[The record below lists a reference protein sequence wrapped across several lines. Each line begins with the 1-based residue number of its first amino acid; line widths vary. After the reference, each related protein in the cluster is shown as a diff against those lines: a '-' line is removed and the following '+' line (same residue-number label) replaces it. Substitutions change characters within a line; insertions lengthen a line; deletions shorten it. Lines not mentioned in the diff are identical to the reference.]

1 MTIHKYEY
9 AVQDK
14 TQSILNDFKLRITPV
29 RQFIL
34 ELFQQREFAISHAD
48 IEEEINESLDRIT
61 VYRTLKTF
69 LKKGLIH
76 QVPDDKGVMKYALCR
91 EACSPAH
98 HSHDHVHF
106 KCLRCGQTNC
116 LNISIPSIK
125 LPKGYASNDTSVLI
139 QGVCKHCS

>member
-1 MTIHKYEY
+1 MEQN
-9 AVQDK
+9 ANQ
-14 TQSILNDFKLRITPV
+14 ILSNFKLRVTPV
-29 RQFIL
+29 RMHIL
-34 ELFQQREFAISHAD
+34 ALFLESDFAISHTD
-48 IEEEINESLDRIT
+48 IDQEINASLDRIT

-76 QVPDDKGVMKYALCR
+76 QVPDDRGIMKYALCS
-91 EACSPAH
+91 EACSPAS

-106 KCLRCGQTNC
+106 KCLKCGQTNC

-125 LPKGYASNDTSVLI
+125 LPQGYASNDTTVLI

>member
-1 MTIHKYEY
+1 
-9 AVQDK
+9 VQDR
-14 TQSILNDFKLRITPV
+14 TPSILSEFKLRITPA

-34 ELFQQREFAISHAD
+34 GLFLKSEFAISHTD
-48 IEEEINESLDRIT
+48 IDGEINESLDRIT

-76 QVPDDKGVMKYALCR
+76 QVPDDKGAMKYALCSG
-91 EACSPAH
+91 ACSPAN

-106 KCLRCGQTNC
+106 KCLKCGQTNC

-125 LPKGYASNDTSVLI
+125 LPKGYASNDTSILI